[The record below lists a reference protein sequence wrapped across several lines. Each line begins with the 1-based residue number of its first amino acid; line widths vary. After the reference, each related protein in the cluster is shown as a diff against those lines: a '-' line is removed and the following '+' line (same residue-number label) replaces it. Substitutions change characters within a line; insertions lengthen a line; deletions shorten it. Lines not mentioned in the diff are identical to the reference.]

1 MAKQTDDFSTLAA
14 RLEQEHASTRA
25 DLDSVSQ
32 EIAGVTEDDA
42 QEGGIPTNHPADE
55 GSDVYENERLLTVRA
70 ELEGRLELIDAARQR
85 MAAGTYGTCP
95 RCGKPIPRAR
105 LEALPWA
112 EYDVE
117 CQSIMEGDDPA
128 NKDQLPLTAE

>member
-1 MAKQTDDFSTLAA
+1 MAKQAPDYSKLAQQ
-14 RLEQEHASTRA
+14 LEQERASTQS
-25 DLDSVSQ
+25 DMESVSQ
-32 EIAGVTEDDA
+32 EIDGVTADDA
-42 QEGGIPTNHPADE
+42 QEGGVPSNHPGDE
-55 GSDVYENERLLTVRA
+55 GTDVYENERLQTVRA
-70 ELEGRLELIDAARQR
+70 ELESRLELIDAARQR
-85 MAAGTYGTCP
+85 LEDGTYGTCA

-128 NKDQLPLTAE
+128 NKSQQPLTA